1 MPLVGGSIA
10 CASLSCGCSAATIG
24 SGDEEV
30 SMDEDDDAP
39 ASDMFV
45 SCSLS
50 ICKAHDLNE
59 EHEDHVKFP
68 R

>member
-1 MPLVGGSIA
+1 
-10 CASLSCGCSAATIG
+10 
-24 SGDEEV
+24 
-30 SMDEDDDAP
+30 MDEDDDAP
-39 ASDMFV
+39 TPDMFV